1 MAQVVHYYDDGGR
14 LLGEGVIHKEI
25 DLLTYSVWK
34 FTRDL
39 SWETNFGNA
48 RLFRNV
54 PCVLLDSNP
63 ILVHKVHIEIIER
76 KFLGV
81 RSIYRG
87 HCRIHIM

>member
-1 MAQVVHYYDDGGR
+1 M
-14 LLGEGVIHKEI
+14 IHKEI

-39 SWETNFGNA
+39 TWETNFGNE

-63 ILVHKVHIEIIER
+63 ILVHKGHIEII
-76 KFLGV
+76 
-81 RSIYRG
+81 
-87 HCRIHIM
+87 